1 MKKHIYLLAILLF
14 GFNLHAQEKLNGT
27 FFFKLDD
34 SYIIESKT
42 KPNTFLIKDKN
53 EDEEFYFKGVE
64 VVNDLQPNEVLC
76 LKDFV
81 RTSKYYNKNKKNK
94 LNNAELVNF
103 FSSATVYLV
112 RKKNNKT
119 EFIKVNPIVEIYD

>member
-1 MKKHIYLLAILLF
+1 MAH
-14 GFNLHAQEKLNGT
+14 

-34 SYIIESKT
+34 SYIVESKT
-42 KPNTFLIKDKN
+42 SPNKFLLKDKN
-53 EDEEFYFKGVE
+53 EDEVFYFKGVE
-64 VVNDLQPNEVLC
+64 IVNDLKPKEVLC

-94 LNNAELVNF
+94 LNNSELVNF
-103 FSSATVYLV
+103 FSNSTVYLV
-112 RKKNNKT
+112 KRKNDKT

>member
-1 MKKHIYLLAILLF
+1 MKKYIYLYAAFLF
-14 GFNLHAQEKLNGT
+14 GFSLYAQEKSNGT

-34 SYIIESKT
+34 SYIVESKT
-42 KPNTFLIKDKN
+42 SPNKFLLKDKN
-53 EDEEFYFKGVE
+53 EDEVFYFKGVE
-64 VVNDLQPNEVLC
+64 IVNDLKPKEVLC

-94 LNNAELVNF
+94 LNNSELVNF
-103 FSSATVYLV
+103 FSNSTVYLV
-112 RKKNNKT
+112 KRKNDKT

>member
-1 MKKHIYLLAILLF
+1 MKKHIYILAIILL

-42 KPNTFLIKDKN
+42 KANTFLIKDKN

-81 RTSKYYNKNKKNK
+81 RTPQYYNKNKKNK

-103 FSSATVYLV
+103 FINATVYLV

>member
-1 MKKHIYLLAILLF
+1 MKKHIYVLVIFLL

-34 SYIIESKT
+34 SYVIESKT

-94 LNNAELVNF
+94 LNNGELVNF
-103 FSSATVYLV
+103 FSNATVYLV

>member
-1 MKKHIYLLAILLF
+1 MKKHIYILAIFLF
-14 GFNLHAQEKLNGT
+14 GFSLYAQEKFNGT
-27 FFFKLDD
+27 LFFKLDD
-34 SYIIESKT
+34 SYIKESKT
-42 KPNTFLIKDKN
+42 KPNKFLLKDKN

-64 VVNDLQPNEVLC
+64 VLNDLRPKEILC

-81 RTSKYYNKNKKNK
+81 RDSKYYNKNKKNK

-103 FSSATVYLV
+103 FSNATVYLV
-112 RKKNNKT
+112 RKKNDRT